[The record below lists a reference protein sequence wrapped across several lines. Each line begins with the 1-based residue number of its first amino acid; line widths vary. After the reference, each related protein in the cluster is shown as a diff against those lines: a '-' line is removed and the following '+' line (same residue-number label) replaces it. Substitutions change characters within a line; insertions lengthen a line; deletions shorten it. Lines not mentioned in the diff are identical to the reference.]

1 VISAARSIARAL
13 YFNSLPFPAVHA
25 RLLPTLVLLALALL
39 AGCGGDDSSSGDQ
52 PPPAA
57 KAGDFPKPEGKT
69 LVELVKQVGGSGPVL
84 APSGL
89 EFRTGTHRFGFA
101 LFTRSRKQITDAS
114 VAVYAAPAGG
124 GPAKGPYLARY
135 QSLVVKPQFQS
146 RQTASDPDAAKSIYT
161 AEIPFDKPG
170 QYELLGIARLGGKLA
185 PAATPMGGVV
195 VKKASADTI
204 PAVGTRPPR
213 IHTPTEAEVGGDVA
227 SIDTRLPPSSMHDAD
242 FADVLGKKPVVLLF
256 ATPQLCQSRVCGPA
270 VDVAEQVKASSGDG
284 VEFIHMEVYRD
295 NRIDRGIRPQ
305 MAAFH
310 LQSEP
315 WLFVFDRS
323 GKVSTRI
330 EGAFSEAEL
339 KQAISK
345 AGG

>member
-1 VISAARSIARAL
+1 VA
-13 YFNSLPFPAVHA
+13 
-25 RLLPTLVLLALALL
+25 VLLVCALF

-52 PPPAA
+52 QAPPAA
-57 KAGDFPKPEGKT
+57 KANDFPKPNGKSMA
-69 LVELVKQVGGSGPVL
+69 ELLKGVGGNGPVL

-89 EFRTGTHRFGFA
+89 ELRTGKHRFGFA
-101 LFTRSRKQITDAS
+101 LFTPAREQITDAS

-124 GPAKGPYLARY
+124 GPASGPYPARWE
-135 QSLVVKPQFQS
+135 SLEVTPQFQS

-170 QYELLGIARLGGKLA
+170 QYDLVGIARIGGKLV
-185 PAATPMGGVV
+185 AATTPSAGVV
-195 VKKASADTI
+195 VKKESDDPI

-213 IHTPTEAEVGGDVA
+213 IHTPTPADVGGDVS

-256 ATPQLCQSRVCGPA
+256 ATPQLCQSRVCGPV
-270 VDVAEQVKASSGDG
+270 VDVAEQVKANADDD
-284 VEFIHMEVYRD
+284 VEFIHMEVFRN
-295 NRIDRGIRPQ
+295 NRIDEGIRPQ

-310 LQSEP
+310 LQTEP

-323 GKVSTRI
+323 GKVAARI
-330 EGAFSEAEL
+330 EGAFSEREL
-339 KQAISK
+339 EQAISK
-345 AGG
+345 ATG

>member
-1 VISAARSIARAL
+1 VSALRISIAAL
-13 YFNSLPFPAVHA
+13 
-25 RLLPTLVLLALALL
+25 LVCALL
-39 AGCGGDDSSSGDQ
+39 AGCGDDDSSGEQ
-52 PPPAA
+52 APPAA
-57 KAGDFPKPEGKT
+57 KAADFPKPDGKT
-69 LVELVKQVGGSGPVL
+69 LQQLMNDAGGSGPVL

-89 EFRTGTHRFGFA
+89 ELRTGSHRFGFA
-101 LFTRSRKQITDAS
+101 LFNRSREQITDAS

-135 QSLVVKPQFQS
+135 ESIAVRPQFQS
-146 RQTASDPDAAKSIYT
+146 QQTASDPDSARSIYT
-161 AEIPFDKPG
+161 TEIPFDKPG
-170 QYELLGIARLGGKLA
+170 TYELLGLARVGGKLV
-185 PAATPMGGVV
+185 AATTPGGGVE
-195 VKKASADTI
+195 VKSESGDPI

-213 IHTPTEAEVGGDVA
+213 IHTPTKAEVGGDLA
-227 SIDTRLPPSSMHDAD
+227 SIDTRLPPSTMHDAD

-256 ATPQLCQSRVCGPA
+256 ATPQLCQSRVCGPV
-270 VDVAEQVKASSGDG
+270 VDVAEQVKSTSGDD

-295 NRIDRGIRPQ
+295 NRIDKGIRPQ

-323 GKVSTRI
+323 GKVAARI
-330 EGAFSEAEL
+330 EGAFSEREL
-339 KQAISK
+339 KQAIAK

>member
-1 VISAARSIARAL
+1 VTRRIAIAA
-13 YFNSLPFPAVHA
+13 
-25 RLLPTLVLLALALL
+25 LLACALL
-39 AGCGGDDSSSGDQ
+39 AGCGDDDSSSSGQ
-52 PPPAA
+52 PPAA
-57 KAGDFPKPEGKT
+57 KAADFPKPGGKP
-69 LVELVKQVGGSGPVL
+69 LVELMNQVGGSGPVM

-89 EFRTGTHRFGFA
+89 ELRTGTHRFGFA
-101 LFTRSRKQITDAS
+101 LFNRSREQITNAS

-135 QSLVVKPQFQS
+135 ESIAVKPQFQS
-146 RQTASDPDAAKSIYT
+146 RQTASDPDSAKSIYT

-170 QYELLGIARLGGKLA
+170 QYELLGVARMGGKLV
-185 PAATPMGGVV
+185 AATTPTGGVV
-195 VKKASADTI
+195 VRKESGDPI

-256 ATPQLCQSRVCGPA
+256 ATPQLCQSRVCGPV
-270 VDVAEQVKASSGDG
+270 VDVAEQVKASSGDD
-284 VEFIHMEVYRD
+284 VEFIHMEVFRD
-295 NRIDRGIRPQ
+295 NRIDKGIRPQ
-305 MAAFH
+305 MAAFN

-323 GKVSTRI
+323 GKVASRI
-330 EGAFSEAEL
+330 EGAFSEREL
-339 KQAISK
+339 EQAIST
-345 AGG
+345 ATG